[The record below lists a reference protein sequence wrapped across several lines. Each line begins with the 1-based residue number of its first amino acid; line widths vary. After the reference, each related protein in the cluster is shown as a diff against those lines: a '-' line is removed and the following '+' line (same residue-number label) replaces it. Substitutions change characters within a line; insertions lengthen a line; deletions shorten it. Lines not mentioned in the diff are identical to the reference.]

1 MTKIR
6 NNIRGDS
13 GLTDSQLVRSQNIFR
28 EKNRKALD
36 ELEEYGIM
44 ETRRRR
50 FQQNTKPVKRKKTL
64 WTKIKEFFNVN

>member
-13 GLTDSQLVRSQNIFR
+13 GLTDSQLMRSQNLFY
-28 EKNRKALD
+28 EKSRKALD

-44 ETRRRR
+44 EMNRRR
-50 FQQNTKPVKRKKTL
+50 FKESARPPKKSLWSRIRNWLTK
-64 WTKIKEFFNVN
+64 

>member
-13 GLTDSQLVRSQNIFR
+13 GLTDSQLMHSQNLFY
-28 EKNRKALD
+28 EKTRKALD

-44 ETRRRR
+44 ESNRRR
-50 FQQNTKPVKRKKTL
+50 FEANAKPPRKTL
-64 WTKIKEFFNVN
+64 WSRIKSWITK

>member
-13 GLTDSQLVRSQNIFR
+13 GLTDSQLMRSQDLFY
-28 EKNRKALD
+28 KKTQKALD

-44 ETRRRR
+44 EMNRRR
-50 FQQNTKPVKRKKTL
+50 FKESARLPKKSLWSRVRSWFRK
-64 WTKIKEFFNVN
+64 

>member
-13 GLTDSQLVRSQNIFR
+13 GLTDSQLMRSQNLFY
-28 EKNRKALD
+28 EKSQKALD

-44 ETRRRR
+44 EMNRRR
-50 FQQNTKPVKRKKTL
+50 FKESARPPKKSLWSRIRNWFTK
-64 WTKIKEFFNVN
+64 

>member
-13 GLTDSQLVRSQNIFR
+13 GLTDSQLMRSQNLFY
-28 EKNRKALD
+28 EKSRKALD

-44 ETRRRR
+44 EMNRRR
-50 FQQNTKPVKRKKTL
+50 FKESARPPKKSL
-64 WTKIKEFFNVN
+64 WTRIRNWLTK

>member
-13 GLTDSQLVRSQNIFR
+13 GLTDSQLMRSQNLFY
-28 EKNRKALD
+28 KKTQKALD

-44 ETRRRR
+44 EMNRRR
-50 FQQNTKPVKRKKTL
+50 FKESAKPPKTSLWSRMRNWFRK
-64 WTKIKEFFNVN
+64 

>member
-13 GLTDSQLVRSQNIFR
+13 GLTDSQLMRSQNLFY
-28 EKNRKALD
+28 EKTRKALD

-44 ETRRRR
+44 EMNRRR
-50 FQQNTKPVKRKKTL
+50 FEESAKPPKISLWSRMRNWLRK
-64 WTKIKEFFNVN
+64 